1 MTQSKD
7 DKTFD
12 LDDITLSISDDYL
25 TDSNTITIDMNDYS
39 MSDYTVDTVDISSIT
54 TSTIDNDLTVS
65 GTTWDSLT
73 NITFDRVMFEDDMP
87 DPQTLKQMCEEYPAL
102 EKVYENFKTVYKLVE
117 QDWKGKQDDD
127 DPLPF

>member
-7 DKTFD
+7 EDFTFD
-12 LDDITLSISDDYL
+12 VSELTMSGDYVVDSD
-25 TDSNTITIDMNDYS
+25 TITINMNDY
-39 MSDYTVDTVDISSIT
+39 VADTIDISTIT
-54 TSTIDNDLTVS
+54 TSTIDPAYDVNLD
-65 GTTWDSLT
+65 WAT

-117 QDWKGKQDDD
+117 QDWKGKQDDEE
-127 DPLPF
+127 LPF